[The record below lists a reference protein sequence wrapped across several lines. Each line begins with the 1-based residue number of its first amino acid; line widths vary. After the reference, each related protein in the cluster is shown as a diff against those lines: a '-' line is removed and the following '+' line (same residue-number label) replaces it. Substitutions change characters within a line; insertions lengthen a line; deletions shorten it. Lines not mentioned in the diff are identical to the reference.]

1 MVKLRLKLGD
11 IIKESDPKI
20 RQIDIAKEKNIQPAT
35 MSKYANNHLISYDI
49 RILEKL
55 MEYFDYDSLDQ
66 LIEVVKD
73 DD

>member
-11 IIKESDPKI
+11 IIKEKGLLQKDV
-20 RQIDIAKEKNIQPAT
+20 AKETGLRPAT
-35 MSKYANNHLISYDI
+35 ISKYANGHVSIYDI
-49 RILEKL
+49 KTLEKL
-55 MEYFDYDSLDQ
+55 MEFFKFDSLDQ